1 MKANVWQILGLILVI
16 AGVVL
21 FARKKISTNDTTAT
35 PSNHTTPAAAATAP
49 APTTNP

>member
-21 FARKKISTNDTTAT
+21 FARKKMGPGDTTPA
-35 PSNHTTPAAAATAP
+35 PSNHTTPAGAATT
-49 APTTNP
+49 APTTTP

>member
-1 MKANVWQILGLILVI
+1 MKANVWQILGLLLVV
-16 AGVVL
+16 AGVIL

-35 PSNHTTPAAAATAP
+35 PSNHTAPAVTTT

>member
-1 MKANVWQILGLILVI
+1 MKANIWQILGLILII

-21 FARKKISTNDTTAT
+21 FVRKKTGPGDTTPV
-35 PSNHTTPAAAATAP
+35 PSNHTAPPAVT

>member
-1 MKANVWQILGLILVI
+1 MKANIWQILGLILII

-21 FARKKISTNDTTAT
+21 FVRKKTGPGDTTPV
-35 PSNHTTPAAAATAP
+35 PSNHTTPAVT

>member
-1 MKANVWQILGLILVI
+1 MKANIWQILGLILVI

-21 FARKKISTNDTTAT
+21 FARKKISPDDTTTA
-35 PSNHTTPAAAATAP
+35 PSNHTAPAAT

>member
-21 FARKKISTNDTTAT
+21 FARKKIGTNDTTAP
-35 PSNHTTPAAAATAP
+35 PSNHTAPAAATAT
-49 APTTNP
+49 APTTQP

>member
-1 MKANVWQILGLILVI
+1 MKANIWQILGLILVI

-21 FARKKISTNDTTAT
+21 FVRKKTGPGDTTA
-35 PSNHTTPAAAATAP
+35 PPINHTTPAVTTT

>member
-1 MKANVWQILGLILVI
+1 MKANIWQILGLILII

-21 FARKKISTNDTTAT
+21 FMRKKTGPDTTPT
-35 PSNHTTPAAAATAP
+35 PSNHTTPAVTAT